1 MCPHCCGNLA
11 GCDYDNDSTSCPYV
25 KATTANVAAVAAAA
39 GSATMLTLS
48 GVLAPRFLKAFT
60 SATLSAVLRLAR
72 RKPVTAFEVKVTSK
86 IDEIMNAITT
96 GAIPYEDALVALGG
110 LADSEADATRAA
122 ALWRRYEMLS
132 KAKEVGKLAL
142 TTTALEDTGVF
153 SWLWAK
159 TSEHVATRAID
170 TSVSVEVGPPGA
182 PPTSHSGATQNLLV
196 SHLKVFKSEWDFMEC
211 CNLFLMYCTTLG
223 LASALTLTSFYEYF
237 VFDSLRRGYSW
248 QLVSCMLYVVF
259 RLCEESGGLVTL
271 ANAHEKL
278 HLNTVH
284 QDAET
289 AMTRLYP
296 GAGIFRAH
304 PGKGGNG
311 TQPGGAGDRVWNGKF
326 NSSSSKGGLWPAPH
340 TRSATHRRR
349 RIAGGGAASR
359 LSSRGGCY
367 GSRARP
373 LSPLPPPLRL
383 TRAGRRGPSTSRIR
397 RPRFRASRGSRARG
411 RSSRRSARGTCNT
424 SAARGALPASSL
436 HRRPDPE
443 QCLALRVV
451 EEPLRERRVPPRVS
465 HASELG
471 RAGRGPRRLC
481 SCHGVA

>member
-1 MCPHCCGNLA
+1 MPALSHASLLDFGALSHFLVRLFFFAFVTVAGAVSHFLVSCLACAVVLLVYRDPCYTKQARACGRPLCCADLPARLFFFAFVPVAGAVCPHCFGNLA

-25 KATTANVAAVAAAA
+25 KATTANVAAIAAAA
-39 GSATMLTLS
+39 GTTSLLTLS

-60 SATLSAVLRLAR
+60 ASMLSAILRLAR
-72 RKPVTAFEVKVTSK
+72 RTAVTAFEVKATSK
-86 IDEIMNAITT
+86 IDEIMHAITT

-122 ALWRRYEMLS
+122 VLWRRYDMLS

-170 TSVSVEVGPPGA
+170 TSVSVEVGPPGP

-223 LASALTLTSFYEYF
+223 LASVLTLTSFYEYF
-237 VFDSLRRGYSW
+237 VFDTLRRGYSW

-278 HLNTVH
+278 HLNSVY
-284 QDAET
+284 QEAEI
-289 AMTRLYP
+289 AMNRLYP

-304 PGKGGNG
+304 PGKGGNT
-311 TQPGGAGDRVWNGKF
+311 TQPGGAGDRTWNGKS
-326 NSSSSKGGLWPAPH
+326 NASSSKICSHFNFNRDHPATALQPD
-340 TRSATHRRR
+340 
-349 RIAGGGAASR
+349 
-359 LSSRGGCY
+359 
-367 GSRARP
+367 
-373 LSPLPPPLRL
+373 
-383 TRAGRRGPSTSRIR
+383 
-397 RPRFRASRGSRARG
+397 
-411 RSSRRSARGTCNT
+411 GTCKARHVCDAWVDNKGKGGRCLG
-424 SAARGALPASSL
+424 SAGTAGHGRHNCDNP
-436 HRRPDPE
+436 HRCDSPV
-443 QCLALRVV
+443 Q
-451 EEPLRERRVPPRVS
+451 
-465 HASELG
+465 
-471 RAGRGPRRLC
+471 
-481 SCHGVA
+481 

>member
-1 MCPHCCGNLA
+1 
-11 GCDYDNDSTSCPYV
+11 
-25 KATTANVAAVAAAA
+25 
-39 GSATMLTLS
+39 MLTLS

-96 GAIPYEDALVALGG
+96 GAIQYEDALVALGG
-110 LADSEADATRAA
+110 LADAEGDATRAA

-278 HLNTVH
+278 HLNTVY

-326 NSSSSKGGLWPAPH
+326 NSSSSKCCSYFNLNRDH
-340 TRSATHRRR
+340 
-349 RIAGGGAASR
+349 
-359 LSSRGGCY
+359 
-367 GSRARP
+367 
-373 LSPLPPPLRL
+373 
-383 TRAGRRGPSTSRIR
+383 PSTALQ
-397 RPRFRASRGSRARG
+397 PD
-411 RSSRRSARGTCNT
+411 GTCKARHACDAWVDNKGKGGRCLG
-424 SAARGALPASSL
+424 SAGTPGHARHNCDNP
-436 HRRPDPE
+436 HRCDSPV
-443 QCLALRVV
+443 Q
-451 EEPLRERRVPPRVS
+451 
-465 HASELG
+465 
-471 RAGRGPRRLC
+471 
-481 SCHGVA
+481 